1 MSARTASWLQ
11 DHGRL
16 WYDDRWYR
24 TAWIVWPQALAML
37 VFVLAWAQPGSV
49 PWGKPAES
57 VPQKPAEQDDVLASR
72 CASGND
78 FNRRVTACSSR
89 IGSGKLKGDDL
100 AEAYYHRGSAYY
112 YLKQSQSAMSDYNQ
126 AIALAPSNP
135 SYLNDRGILFR
146 DLGDNDNAMQ
156 DFNKAIAIRPG
167 YALAYANRGY
177 IQRSRQKLDEA
188 IADASTA
195 IKLDPKS
202 RWAYENRA
210 FAYEDKQQWRAL
222 FDDAQKMIELSPDY
236 RLGYEF
242 RGRAYLEVG
251 QYQDAIADFTQCIAM
266 DLTTVYGYRMRGRA
280 HYFLNQLDSAL
291 ADFQAALRN
300 DPKDETTISFLN
312 DLKRRNS
319 ASASQ
324 SPSVQQSENY
334 ANELTDW
341 GISPQ
346 SELKAEVG
354 SQTPLIIPGGRRVTT
369 GEVVKLINTEAV
381 IVDVLRDNTGGHR
394 TLPGAIYMPGAGDP
408 GTFKDRLQR
417 RLSPVLAQLTSQNA
431 NRPLVF
437 LCEGA
442 KCWESYNAALRAMQL
457 GYRNVLWYRGGLSSW
472 LAAKQQLQPPAAVRD
487 VIN

>member
-37 VFVLAWAQPGSV
+37 VFVLAWAQPGSI
-49 PWGKPAES
+49 PWGKPADS
-57 VPQKPAEQDDVLASR
+57 APQKPAEQGDALASS

-78 FNRRVTACSSR
+78 YNRRVTACSSR

-100 AEAYYHRGSAYY
+100 ADAYYRRGTAYY

-126 AIALAPSNP
+126 AIAMTPSDP
-135 SYLNDRGILFR
+135 VYLNDRGILFR
-146 DLGDNDNAMQ
+146 DLGDNDKAMQ
-156 DFNKAIAIRPG
+156 DFSKAIAIRPN
-167 YALAYANRGY
+167 YALAFANRGY
-177 IQRSRQKLDEA
+177 IQRSLKKLDEA
-188 IADASTA
+188 IADTSAA
-195 IKLDPKS
+195 IKLNPKLA
-202 RWAYENRA
+202 WAYENRA
-210 FAYEDKQQWRAL
+210 FAYEDKEQWRAL

-242 RGRAYLEVG
+242 RGHAYLEVG
-251 QYQDAIADFTQCIAM
+251 QYQDAITDFTKCIAM
-266 DLTTVYGYRMRGRA
+266 DSTAIYGYRMRGRA
-280 HYFLNQLDSAL
+280 YYFLNQFDSAS
-291 ADFQAALRN
+291 ADFQAALRI
-300 DPKDETTISFLN
+300 DPKDETTLSFFN
-312 DLKRRNS
+312 DLKRKNP
-319 ASASQ
+319 ASAS
-324 SPSVQQSENY
+324 QSENY

-346 SELKAEVG
+346 SELKTEVG

-381 IVDVLRDNTGGHR
+381 IVDVLKDNTGGHR

-408 GTFKDRLQR
+408 GTFRDRVQR
-417 RLSPVLAQLTSQNA
+417 RLSPVLAQLTSQNE

-472 LAAKQQLQPPAAVRD
+472 IVAKQQLQPPAAVRD
-487 VIN
+487 MTN